1 MAAVQIDGSDQQT
14 FTVRIGVAVA
24 ELAVIVWTVLR

>member
-1 MAAVQIDGSDQQT
+1 MT
-14 FTVRIGVAVA
+14 RWRHPHTVGHLLLVAVA